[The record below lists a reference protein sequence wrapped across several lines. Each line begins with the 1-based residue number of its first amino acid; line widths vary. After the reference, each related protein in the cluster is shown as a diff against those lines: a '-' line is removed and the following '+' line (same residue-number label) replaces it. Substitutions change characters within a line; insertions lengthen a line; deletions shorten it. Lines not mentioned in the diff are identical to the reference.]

1 MTDARADLSRAAKA
15 SGGFSL
21 RAAAAR
27 LLGPDGINS
36 AFAWL
41 VLVGV
46 LVIIRLLIDAF
57 YPRAFNDPEQ
67 ASFFAWPALGVLGV
81 LGLVGVY
88 FAHLTGFPAALSMQ
102 EPVRRWLAPIA
113 IGLAF
118 GVVYFGLDSWTKF
131 TALTNAHH
139 GVATTQ
145 FVGVAPSILI
155 FTGGAIISEVVFRLF
170 PIPILLWIISRV
182 ALRRHWAEP
191 VFWGLAI
198 LTSLLEPVSQY
209 SFLLSSSAAIGMVVM
224 VAGFAFNMVQASFFR
239 RYGFLSAI
247 AVRVAFYMIWHVA
260 YVH

>member
-1 MTDARADLSRAAKA
+1 MTGTPADVSRSAKDA
-15 SGGFSL
+15 GGFSL

-36 AFAWL
+36 AFVWL

-57 YPRAFNDPEQ
+57 YPSAFNDPEQ
-67 ASFFAWPALGVLGV
+67 ASFFAWPALGVLSV

-118 GVVYFGLDSWTKF
+118 GAVYFGLDWWTKF

-155 FTGGAIISEVVFRLF
+155 FTGVAIISEVVFRLF
-170 PIPILLWIISRV
+170 PIPILLWLISRV
-182 ALRRHWAEP
+182 ALRKRGAEP
-191 VFWGLAI
+191 TFWALAI
-198 LTSLLEPVSQY
+198 LTSLLDRKSTRLNSSHTVISYAVFCLKKKKKNKKIPITHENHDKTR
-209 SFLLSSSAAIGMVVM
+209 LLQNTTRNPA
-224 VAGFAFNMVQASFFR
+224 
-239 RYGFLSAI
+239 LT
-247 AVRVAFYMIWHVA
+247 
-260 YVH
+260 

>member
-1 MTDARADLSRAAKA
+1 MTDGPADVSQSAKDA
-15 SGGFSL
+15 GGFSL
-21 RAAAAR
+21 RTAAAR
-27 LLGPDGINS
+27 LVGPDGINS
-36 AFAWL
+36 AFVWL

-57 YPRAFNDPEQ
+57 YPSAFNDPEQ
-67 ASFFAWPALGVLGV
+67 ASFFAWPAMVVLGV

-88 FAHLTGFPAALSMQ
+88 FAHLTGFPAAWSMQ

-113 IGLAF
+113 IGVAF
-118 GVVYFGLDSWTKF
+118 GAVYFGLDSWTKF

-155 FTGGAIISEVVFRLF
+155 FTGGAIISYAVFCLKKKQ
-170 PIPILLWIISRV
+170 IMLWLISRV
-182 ALRRHWAEP
+182 ALRKRGAEP
-191 VFWGLAI
+191 TFWVLAI

-209 SFLLSSSAAIGMVVM
+209 SFLLGSGAGVAVIA
-224 VAGFAFNMVQASFFR
+224 AGFSLNMVQASFFR

-247 AVRVAFYMIWHVA
+247 AVRV
-260 YVH
+260 